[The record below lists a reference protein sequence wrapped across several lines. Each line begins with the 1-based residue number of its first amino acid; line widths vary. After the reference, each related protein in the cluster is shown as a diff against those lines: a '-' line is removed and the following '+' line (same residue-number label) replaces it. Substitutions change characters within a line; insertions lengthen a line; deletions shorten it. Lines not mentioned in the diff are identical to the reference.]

1 MVKKIK
7 EYLVFTS
14 CAYRIVMLAVL
25 PIVFIL
31 LYAASTWATDGA
43 MIIMVPALS
52 VLAEII
58 GDYWMF
64 GGIQNREAAK
74 MDFLKTSQKGMKLLE
89 TALAGDLIRRL
100 LSLLAITGICLLY
113 NVSLGI
119 RTYIGGLTGAL
130 CLILAA
136 YILSVL
142 GTLLTRFGDMFQMNL
157 LVGNVGIILQAIYGS
172 FWFTAEK
179 QPAAPFVLAVLAV
192 LAVGVSILAVRTA
205 MGRVKGGFRDDK

>member
-14 CAYRIVMLAVL
+14 RAYRIVMLAVL
-25 PIVFIL
+25 PIVFVL
-31 LYAASTWATDGA
+31 LYVASTWAAGGA
-43 MIIMVPALS
+43 MIFLVPVLS

-74 MDFLKTSQKGMKLLE
+74 IDFLKTSQKGMKLLE

-100 LSLLAITGICLLY
+100 LSLLAIMGICLLY

-119 RTYIGGLTGAL
+119 RTYIGGPAGAL

-136 YILSVL
+136 YILSVI
-142 GTLLTRFGDMFQMNL
+142 GTLLTRFGDMFQINL
-157 LVGNVGIILQAIYGS
+157 LVGNVGVFLQSIYSS
-172 FWFTAEK
+172 FWFTTEK
-179 QPAAPFVLAVLAV
+179 QPAAQFALAVLAV